1 MPTQRELAAVGA
13 AVVKDKIA
21 KDRLLEALEAE
32 AKAYDRE
39 AFTYWPG
46 DGRREI
52 AKAKAQKCRT
62 RIAQLNG
69 GN

>member
-1 MPTQRELAAVGA
+1 MPTQRELAEVGR
-13 AVVKDKIA
+13 AVVQDKLA
-21 KDRLLEALEAE
+21 KDRLVSALEAE
-32 AKAYDRE
+32 AMSYDRE
-39 AFTYWPG
+39 AYAYWPG

-52 AKAKAQKCRT
+52 AKAKAQKCRD

>member
-1 MPTQRELAAVGA
+1 MTTNQDLAAVGA

-21 KDRLLEALEAE
+21 KDRLIEALEGE
-32 AKAYDRE
+32 AVRFEKE
-39 AFTYWPG
+39 ALTYWPG

-52 AKAKAQKCRT
+52 AKAKAAKCRT

>member
-1 MPTQRELAAVGA
+1 MTTNSELAAVGA
-13 AVVKDKIA
+13 AVVRDKMA
-21 KDRLLEALEAE
+21 KDRLLDALAAEAPRYDKEALS
-32 AKAYDRE
+32 
-39 AFTYWPG
+39 YWPG

-52 AKAKAQKCRT
+52 AKAKAAKCRT